1 MVIRVIVPIASRFF
15 DWIWR
20 RKPTFKSKALVIM
33 PCSRDWTILYACQ
46 QRQVTKDARGIAYI
60 TQWSSWWFAKI
71 FGGKKEAHYA
81 GRYSM
86 ALFSTAIWIGQR
98 RELFLIFL
106 LFHFSHLEERV
117 LASQHLLTS
126 IINGGDAR
134 CPRRRRSSEEQKFF
148 PTKNIA
154 SGQMLEIIFC
164 M

>member
-1 MVIRVIVPIASRFF
+1 MLANNGRLQKMQEELRILHSDHHDGLQRY
-15 DWIWR
+15 
-20 RKPTFKSKALVIM
+20 LVGDEM
-33 PCSRDWTILYACQ
+33 GVFRLD
-46 QRQVTKDARGIAYI
+46 D
-60 TQWSSWWFAKI
+60 
-71 FGGKKEAHYA
+71 GKKEAHYA